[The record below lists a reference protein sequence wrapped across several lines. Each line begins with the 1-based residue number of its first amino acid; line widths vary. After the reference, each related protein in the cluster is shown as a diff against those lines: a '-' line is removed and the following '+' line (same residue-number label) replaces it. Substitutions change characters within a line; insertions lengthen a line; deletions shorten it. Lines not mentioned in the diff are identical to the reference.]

1 MTRCRSGE
9 HIYPILSYVLY
20 PEKTGA
26 PWVISCGRQIGFWR
40 RLFGKSEEKDI
51 GLVLDAIHDTLK
63 NDARIRDVR
72 WFEDA
77 PLAPF
82 SERRYATSPRNES

>member
-1 MTRCRSGE
+1 MNTAVAM
-9 HIYPILSYVLY
+9 YPK
-20 PEKTGA
+20 KTGA
-26 PWVISCGRQIGFWR
+26 PWVISCPRQIGFWR

-51 GLVLDAIHDTLK
+51 GLVLDAIHDRLK

-82 SERRYATSPRNES
+82 SEKKYATSPRNES